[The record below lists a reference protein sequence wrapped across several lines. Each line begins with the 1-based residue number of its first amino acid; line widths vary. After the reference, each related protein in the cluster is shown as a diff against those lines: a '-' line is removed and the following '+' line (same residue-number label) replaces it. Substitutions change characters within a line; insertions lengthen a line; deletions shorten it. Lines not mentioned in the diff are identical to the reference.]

1 MDLRQRP
8 LEIFFPLALKL
19 KLGRFEVRHALS
31 YFFAFEEPVLGAGGF
46 LRCAI
51 TAGRRGT
58 AGRAG
63 TAVSLQGFWCSRAL
77 QRVDLSSQSRYL
89 IG

>member
-51 TAGRRGT
+51 TGYYSHLLIGCAT
-58 AGRAG
+58 
-63 TAVSLQGFWCSRAL
+63 LI
-77 QRVDLSSQSRYL
+77 LSSETYSYF
-89 IG
+89 GS

>member
-63 TAVSLQGFWCSRAL
+63 TAVCRGFGAAAL
-77 QRVDLSSQSRYL
+77 CNASILAAKADT
-89 IG
+89 

>member
-31 YFFAFEEPVLGAGGF
+31 YFFAFEEPIFG
-46 LRCAI
+46 LRQI
-51 TAGRRGT
+51 WLYDRIQHVQLTT
-58 AGRAG
+58 KFQSERA
-63 TAVSLQGFWCSRAL
+63 
-77 QRVDLSSQSRYL
+77 
-89 IG
+89 

>member
-31 YFFAFEEPVLGAGGF
+31 YFFAFEEPVFGF
-46 LRCAI
+46 RQIWPYERFGWFNWRREVSIRTGLAAVTLCANTNVSSI
-51 TAGRRGT
+51 
-58 AGRAG
+58 RAFP
-63 TAVSLQGFWCSRAL
+63 V
-77 QRVDLSSQSRYL
+77 
-89 IG
+89 